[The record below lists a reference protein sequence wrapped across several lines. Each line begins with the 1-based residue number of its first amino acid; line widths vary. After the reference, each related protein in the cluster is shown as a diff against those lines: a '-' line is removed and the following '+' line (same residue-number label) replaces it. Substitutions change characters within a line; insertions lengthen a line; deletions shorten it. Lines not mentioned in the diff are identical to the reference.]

1 MKINQNKLAELE
13 MSYDEICKKHYSTII
28 AQLPKLTVKIVDGE
42 GKVEARN
49 NLYRFMDYT
58 VSKDG
63 KVSLHHCDPFF
74 HGFITEKSQPFENN
88 ILKD

>member
-1 MKINQNKLAELE
+1 

>member
-13 MSYDEICKKHYSTII
+13 MSYDEICKKHYSTVI
-28 AQLPKLTVKIVDGE
+28 AQLPKLTIKVVDGE
-42 GKVEARN
+42 GKIEAQN
-49 NLYRFMDYT
+49 NLHKLMDYT

-74 HGFITEKSQPFENN
+74 HGFITEKSQPFN
-88 ILKD
+88 IVL